1 VGKKVVIA
9 GATGLIGRHLSMHLA
24 KNGYEIKAL
33 VRNPEKAFESLQ
45 HFNIELIEWN
55 IKMSPEEVSPFL
67 EESDCVINL
76 AGASV
81 GAKRWNDEVK
91 NELYDSRINSTKQLV
106 TAINL
111 CKIKPHTF
119 ICSNGVGI
127 YGYRGNEEIT
137 EQSSFGND
145 FLARLCIDW
154 ENEAMKAKEHC
165 RVVSMRTAVVLDA
178 KEGALKELMTPFK
191 FFAGGWLGSGKQW
204 FPWIHINDITE
215 TYKFCIENE
224 VSGGVNAASP
234 QAVTNKQF
242 CKELGKVM
250 HRPCIFPVP
259 GFALRLAVGEFAE
272 TLLNGQKVIPQKLNN
287 LNFPFQFKNLN
298 SALKD
303 LLN

>member
-1 VGKKVVIA
+1 MSKKVVIA

-33 VRNPEKAFESLQ
+33 VRNPEKAFDSLQ
-45 HFNIELIEWN
+45 HYNIELIEWN
-55 IKMSPEEVSPFL
+55 IEMKPEDVAPFL
-67 EESDCVINL
+67 EESYCVINL

-91 NELYDSRINSTKQLV
+91 NELYTSRINSTKQIV

-111 CKIKPHTF
+111 CKIKPSVF

-127 YGYRGNEEIT
+127 YGYRGNEDIT
-137 EQSSFGND
+137 EESSLGKD

-165 RVVSMRTAVVLDA
+165 RVVSMRTAVVLD
-178 KEGALKELMTPFK
+178 KNEGALKELKAPFK
-191 FFAGGWLGSGKQW
+191 FYAGGWLGNGKQW
-204 FPWIHINDITE
+204 FPWIHINDIIDI
-215 TYKFCIENE
+215 YKFCIENE
-224 VSGGVNAASP
+224 ISEAINAVSP
-234 QAVTNKQF
+234 EPVTNKKF
-242 CKELGKVM
+242 CKELGKVL
-250 HRPCIFPVP
+250 RKPCIFPVP
-259 GFALRLAVGEFAE
+259 GFALRLIVGEFAE
-272 TLLNGQKVIPQKLNN
+272 TLLNGQKVIPEKLNN
-287 LNFPFQFKNLN
+287 LNFPFKFKNLN